1 MNEAQEAYGRLLRD
15 ARVVLILSTMLHGIA
30 VGNMLPSSVLTVCV
44 DINPAVA
51 TKLADRGTSQ
61 AVGVVTDVGLF
72 LSLLRERLGP
82 NGRG

>member
-1 MNEAQEAYGRLLRD
+1 
-15 ARVVLILSTMLHGIA
+15 
-30 VGNMLPSSVLTVCV
+30 V

-82 NGRG
+82 NGPV